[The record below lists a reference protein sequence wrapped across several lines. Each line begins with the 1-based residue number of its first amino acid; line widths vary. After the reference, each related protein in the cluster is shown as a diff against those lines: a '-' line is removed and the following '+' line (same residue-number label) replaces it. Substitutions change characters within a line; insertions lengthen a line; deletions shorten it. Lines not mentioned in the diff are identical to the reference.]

1 MKCSLYLSNLSKKKC
16 SKIMQRLYL
25 STKTLLG
32 GLLLYI
38 HYSAL
43 ISLIYLI
50 LGSRSFQQWESL
62 APAPIDVSVVNLLL
76 DNQPTVKVKIF
87 FVNKGNFHY
96 VNFVPCLCCRNLK
109 VTFIEKLLL
118 KIFHW
123 QMEKQGYLRQFCS

>member
-1 MKCSLYLSNLSKKKC
+1 MFIVFVKFVQKKMFKNHA
-16 SKIMQRLYL
+16 KVIFKHQNIA
-25 STKTLLG
+25 G
-32 GLLLYI
+32 GAVI
-38 HYSAL
+38 RYSAL

-50 LGSRSFQQWESL
+50 LGSRSFQQWELL

-118 KIFHW
+118 KIPLADRKARISPSVLLIKW
-123 QMEKQGYLRQFCS
+123 